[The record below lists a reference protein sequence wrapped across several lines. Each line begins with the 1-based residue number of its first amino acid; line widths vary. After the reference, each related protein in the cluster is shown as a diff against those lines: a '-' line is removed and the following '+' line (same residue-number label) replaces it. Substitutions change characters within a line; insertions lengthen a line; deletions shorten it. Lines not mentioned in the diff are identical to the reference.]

1 MHGGGGGYVSGV
13 THVGVHH
20 CARRQK
26 DACAHT
32 QLPSSVSA
40 LHFLPSVALPLL
52 HSRCLCLCVLDAV
65 RFGTKR
71 TRQSRVQSLQHK
83 GSTARVSTSFSDPQ
97 QAAMSCVAT
106 SDHPA
111 VALQP
116 AMRQRTIIFCF
127 PDSGSVSST
136 SAAEAA
142 EVEDDDAVG
151 SIRVVL
157 HLSIRY
163 FVDYMLL
170 FVTEAQTCAPGVI
183 IRCDAPAVGPGA
195 FMYDGETPSLDFAVL
210 LGLRDHPLT
219 NLLASTI
226 ARRICRYGESRSLLM
241 GLSVVQTAKKL
252 SSSHAKKLFLDYVA
266 SNLLE
271 LAREEQSALK

>member
-1 MHGGGGGYVSGV
+1 M
-13 THVGVHH
+13 
-20 CARRQK
+20 
-26 DACAHT
+26 
-32 QLPSSVSA
+32 
-40 LHFLPSVALPLL
+40 
-52 HSRCLCLCVLDAV
+52 
-65 RFGTKR
+65 
-71 TRQSRVQSLQHK
+71 
-83 GSTARVSTSFSDPQ
+83 STGFSDPQ
-97 QAAMSCVAT
+97 QVAMSCVAT

-111 VALQP
+111 VELQP

-136 SAAEAA
+136 SAVEAA
-142 EVEDDDAVG
+142 EVADDDADG

-157 HLSIRY
+157 HVSVRC

-183 IRCDAPAVGPGA
+183 IRYDAPAVGPGA

-226 ARRICRYGESRSLLM
+226 AHRIRLYGESRSLLM

-252 SSSHAKKLFLDYVA
+252 SSGHAKKLFLDYVS